1 MVHTKHIKHSTRTKK
16 EGQGPSFMRAVARP
30 SAHYKG
36 AQGHAKA
43 HGKQTSSMRRRGELR
58 QKVGHG
64 CRVVH
69 GGAGHVGRQGVLK
82 PLSQSPTE
90 HRAQE
95 EPSADPKARKKQR
108 FHDWKGSSR

>member
-1 MVHTKHIKHSTRTKK
+1 MVHTEHIKHSTCTKQ
-16 EGQGPSFMRAVARP
+16 EGQGPSFMRAIARP
-30 SAHYKG
+30 SAHHKG

-43 HGKQTSSMRRRGELR
+43 HGKQTSGMRRRGELR

-69 GGAGHVGRQGVLK
+69 SGAGHMGRQGVLK

-95 EPSADPKARKKQR
+95 ETSADPKAGKKQR
-108 FHDWKGSSR
+108 LHD

>member
-1 MVHTKHIKHSTRTKK
+1 MVHTKHIENGSCGKQQR
-16 EGQGPSFMRAVARP
+16 QGPSIERAAAGP
-30 SAHYKG
+30 TTHNHG

-43 HGKQTSSMRRRGELR
+43 HGKQTSSMRRRGELY
-58 QKVGHG
+58 QKVRYG
-64 CRVVH
+64 CRVVD
-69 GGAGHVGRQGVLK
+69 GGAGHMGRQGVLK

-108 FHDWKGSSR
+108 RHDWKGNSR

>member
-1 MVHTKHIKHSTRTKK
+1 MVHTEHIEHSARTKQ

-30 SAHYKG
+30 LAHRKG
-36 AQGHAKA
+36 AQSHAKA

-58 QKVGHG
+58 QKVGNG

-69 GGAGHVGRQGVLK
+69 GGAGHMWRQGVLK

-95 EPSADPKARKKQR
+95 ETSADPKARKKQR
-108 FHDWKGSSR
+108 FHDLKGNSR